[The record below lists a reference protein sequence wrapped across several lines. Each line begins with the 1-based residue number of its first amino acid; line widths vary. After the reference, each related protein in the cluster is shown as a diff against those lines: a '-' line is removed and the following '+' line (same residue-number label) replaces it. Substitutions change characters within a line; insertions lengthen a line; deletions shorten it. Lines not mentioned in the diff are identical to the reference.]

1 MSNLLLSG
9 GRADMIGLIF
19 CIDLFLS
26 FRLTQKGSKCI
37 YIYFVFFGH
46 FPLWELRKFSAE
58 KNYKNNH

>member
-1 MSNLLLSG
+1 
-9 GRADMIGLIF
+9 MIGLIF